1 VNNINPDETKAIFE
15 ALSPK
20 WIDNASALIAK
31 VVLSEENLQLIK
43 KASSHN
49 LVDDYIGTLGGRSKR
64 RKPVEEF
71 DSKNYGDTVTVY
83 FNVNSGPVRFFQY
96 FDGLITT
103 HPTEKPS
110 SFVVTSEA
118 EGIIY
123 YPCETPAGRL
133 KHYLEV
139 HSLWSALL
147 EKSDDNT
154 VNGLTFLYK
163 GKLYLNGRYNSSCL
177 ENGFDGLTKFLS
189 LLQKDKQHEVE
200 KGHILQNTLHSFLYH
215 VETEDKFA
223 YLLKN
228 FSSFSLKFDEAYQA
242 YSVGF
247 SFDKLREEYEE
258 RYRDYMVKVNDLVS
272 ASLAKS
278 LAIPATIFLTSTRT
292 QAVATS
298 SNGARP
304 DEIIAANTGIGLV
317 ALIVSVVFSMM
328 IISELQSITSIKAEY
343 ESLMARLEKKSTE
356 AFNAITILRKNL
368 RKKLSY
374 AKIVL
379 VSLILFSITH
389 AVISLLW
396 VASRTKGWT
405 FSYPITESI
414 AFICKW
420 SRDLLEIV
428 ATLLGQ
434 YLWV

>member
-1 VNNINPDETKAIFE
+1 
-15 ALSPK
+15 
-20 WIDNASALIAK
+20 
-31 VVLSEENLQLIK
+31 
-43 KASSHN
+43 
-49 LVDDYIGTLGGRSKR
+49 
-64 RKPVEEF
+64 
-71 DSKNYGDTVTVY
+71 
-83 FNVNSGPVRFFQY
+83 
-96 FDGLITT
+96 
-103 HPTEKPS
+103 
-110 SFVVTSEA
+110 
-118 EGIIY
+118 
-123 YPCETPAGRL
+123 
-133 KHYLEV
+133 
-139 HSLWSALL
+139 
-147 EKSDDNT
+147 
-154 VNGLTFLYK
+154 
-163 GKLYLNGRYNSSCL
+163 
-177 ENGFDGLTKFLS
+177 LS

-215 VETEDKFA
+215 IETEDKLV

-247 SFDKLREEYEE
+247 LFDKLREEYEE
-258 RYRDYMVKVNDLVS
+258 RYRDYMVKINDLVS

-298 SNGARP
+298 GTSARP
-304 DEIIAANTGIGLV
+304 DEIIAANAGIGLV

-396 VASRTKGWT
+396 VASRTEGWT

-428 ATLLGQ
+428 VTLLGQ
-434 YLWV
+434 YL